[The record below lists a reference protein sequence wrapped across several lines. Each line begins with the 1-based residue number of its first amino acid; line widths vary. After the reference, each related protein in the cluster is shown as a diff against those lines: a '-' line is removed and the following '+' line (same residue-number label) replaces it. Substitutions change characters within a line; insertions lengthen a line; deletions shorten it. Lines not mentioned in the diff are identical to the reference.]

1 MGPVTTFSAPLV
13 VPIDGPPV
21 RDGRIAVR
29 DGRIEAVDR
38 GRGAV
43 HHDGIIVAGLVNAH
57 THLQYTC
64 MAEVGRRVYT
74 SFEEWADAFDRA
86 YFGGEQ
92 GSWNS
97 AFRHGVWDWAA
108 GATDGA
114 WQCLRTGTTAAAD
127 IVTDAEALVDTPLGG
142 LRYLEAIG
150 DNDASWRDGG
160 RERFLDLLAKADA
173 VSPHAPYSLDT
184 GVLAD
189 LGALARERN
198 LRVHIHLAESAH
210 EREFTLHGTG
220 ALEQYITRLGL
231 DFAILRDGGSGLAPA
246 AYLDST
252 GLLGPDCHVAHG
264 VDLTAEDRALL
275 RERDTAVALCPRS
288 NHVLGLPGPD
298 VAALL
303 REGNPIAVGTDSLS
317 SSPSLDLLA
326 DVAALRELAVR
337 QGYRDDD
344 LDRRLIE
351 AATVGGARAMGLEHE
366 IGSLTP
372 GHRADFAAFD
382 LDPSTANP
390 YRMLTEHGA
399 GRCVATVVG
408 GSPLTEMT

>member
-1 MGPVTTFSAPLV
+1 MGSVSYSAPLV
-13 VPIDGPPV
+13 LPISGP
-21 RDGRIAVR
+21 AVR
-29 DGRIEAVDR
+29 DGRIVVREGR
-38 GRGAV
+38 IEEIGTGRGEI
-43 HHDGIIVAGLVNAH
+43 HYEGILVAGLVNAH
-57 THLQYTC
+57 THLQYTA
-64 MAEVGRRVYT
+64 MAEIGRHVYA
-74 SFEEWADAFDRA
+74 SFEDWARAFDLA
-86 YFGGEQ
+86 YFGGED

-97 AFRHGVWDWAA
+97 AHRESAWDWAA
-108 GATDGA
+108 GAIDGA
-114 WQCLRTGTTAAAD
+114 WECLRTGTTAAAD
-127 IVTDAEALVDTPLGG
+127 IVTDPEALVDTPLGG

-150 DNDASWRDGG
+150 DSEDSWREGG

-173 VSPHAPYSLDT
+173 ISPHAPYSLDT

-189 LGALARERN
+189 LARLAAERGM
-198 LRVHIHLAESAH
+198 RTHIHLSESVH
-210 EREFTLHGTG
+210 EREFTMHGSG
-220 ALEQYITRLGL
+220 PLEQYVTKLGL
-231 DFAILRDGGSGLAPA
+231 DFTILREHGAGLPPT
-246 AYLDST
+246 AYIDST
-252 GLLGPDCHVAHG
+252 GLLGPGCHIAHG

-275 RERDTAVALCPRS
+275 RERRTAVALCPRS

-337 QGYRDDD
+337 QGYREPD

-351 AATVGGARAMGLEHE
+351 AATLGGARAMGLEHE

-372 GHRADFAAFD
+372 GHRADFAVFD
-382 LDPSTANP
+382 LDPSSENP
-390 YRMLTEHGA
+390 YRALAEHGA